1 MEYHITPVK
10 MTKKKTTTLTKEI
23 IEKPMDSEAI
33 RESLMILI
41 SDKTWVWAQYKK
53 ADTILK
59 KLVTGEKITEE
70 DQKDLNKLV
79 NSINPFKTHK
89 FLLWLVKEE
98 DERNCIMEFS
108 EDIAKEYDCKT
119 SMELSLCETIA
130 SSYYSMI
137 KWSQQMQRM
146 YSIEYLSNEK
156 NGYYSM
162 ISKEV
167 EKQSRLYMSAMMT
180 LRALK
185 SPSTHVSIKA
195 KNAFIWEN
203 QQFNHN
209 QNHLWENP

>member
-1 MEYHITPVK
+1 
-10 MTKKKTTTLTKEI
+10 MTTETV
-23 IEKPMDSEAI
+23 
-33 RESLMILI
+33 RQSLQILI
-41 SDKTWVWAQYKK
+41 SDKTGLWVQYAN
-53 ADTILK
+53 ADKLLK
-59 KLVTGEKITEE
+59 KIISGEKITDE

-89 FLLWLVKEE
+89 FLLWLVKDE
-98 DERNCIMEFS
+98 DERYCIMEFS

-119 SMELSLCETIA
+119 TMELSLCETIA

-137 KWSQQMQRM
+137 KGSQQMQRM
-146 YSIEYLSNEK
+146 YNIEYLSSEK

-167 EKQSRLYMSAMMT
+167 EKQSRLYMTSMMT

-195 KNAFIWEN
+195 KNAFIGEN
-203 QQFNHN
+203 QQFNNN
-209 QNHLWENP
+209 QTNIWENP

>member
-1 MEYHITPVK
+1 
-10 MTKKKTTTLTKEI
+10 
-23 IEKPMDSEAI
+23 MDSDAV

-53 ADTILK
+53 ADALLK
-59 KLVTGEKITEE
+59 KIVSRETLTDDE
-70 DQKDLNKLV
+70 QKDLNKLV

-89 FLLWLVKEE
+89 FLLGLVKEE

-162 ISKEV
+162 ISKEI

-185 SPSTHVSIKA
+185 APQTHVSIRA

-209 QNHLWENP
+209 QTQLWENP

>member
-1 MEYHITPVK
+1 
-10 MTKKKTTTLTKEI
+10 MTKRKPQTTTLSKEVT
-23 IEKPMDSEAI
+23 EKPMTTETV
-33 RESLMILI
+33 RQSLQILI
-41 SDKTWVWAQYKK
+41 SDKTGLWVQYAK
-53 ADTILK
+53 AD
-59 KLVTGEKITEE
+59 KLLRKIISGEKITDE

-89 FLLWLVKEE
+89 FLLWLVKDE
-98 DERNCIMEFS
+98 DERYCIMEFS

-119 SMELSLCETIA
+119 TMELSLCETIA

-137 KWSQQMQRM
+137 KGSQQMQRM
-146 YSIEYLSNEK
+146 YNIEYLSSEK

-167 EKQSRLYMSAMMT
+167 EKQSRLYMTSMMT

-195 KNAFIWEN
+195 KNAFIGEN
-203 QQFNHN
+203 QQFNNN
-209 QNHLWENP
+209 QTNLWENP

>member
-1 MEYHITPVK
+1 MP
-10 MTKKKTTTLTKEI
+10 KKKITTNAKEV
-23 IEKPMDSEAI
+23 IEKPMDPDTV
-33 RESLMILI
+33 RESLMLLILEH
-41 SDKTWVWAQYKK
+41 TWVRAQYKK
-53 ADTILK
+53 ADALLK
-59 KLVTGEKITEE
+59 KITSREKLTDD

-89 FLLWLVKEE
+89 FLLGLVKEE

-137 KWSQQMQRM
+137 KWSQKIQWM
-146 YSIEYLSNEK
+146 YSIEFLSNEK

-167 EKQSRLYMSAMMT
+167 EKQSRLYMTAIMT
-180 LRALK
+180 LRTLK
-185 SPSTHVSIKA
+185 SPSTKVSIKA

-209 QNHLWENP
+209 QTYQWENP

>member
-1 MEYHITPVK
+1 
-10 MTKKKTTTLTKEI
+10 MTKRKPQTTTLSKEVM
-23 IEKPMDSEAI
+23 EKPMTTETV
-33 RESLMILI
+33 RQSLQILI
-41 SDKTWVWAQYKK
+41 SDKTGLWVQYAK
-53 ADTILK
+53 ADKLLK
-59 KLVTGEKITEE
+59 KIISGEKITDE

-89 FLLWLVKEE
+89 FLLWLVKDE
-98 DERNCIMEFS
+98 DERYCIMEFS

-119 SMELSLCETIA
+119 TMELSLCETIA

-137 KWSQQMQRM
+137 KGSQQMQRM
-146 YSIEYLSNEK
+146 YNIEYLSSEK

-167 EKQSRLYMSAMMT
+167 EKQSRLYMTSMMT

-195 KNAFIWEN
+195 KNAFIGEN
-203 QQFNHN
+203 QQFNNN
-209 QNHLWENP
+209 QTNLWENP